1 MTPNIHLH
9 IPDFNL
15 ISFSGHC
22 FTYTRALRDQARE
35 RGMETTIYGNVEMTD
50 AVRSELDAVPLFRYP
65 IDRKF
70 PDPLTVFLPE
80 SMQASI
86 NLARTY
92 RAHRAA
98 LEEITR
104 RIQKS
109 TSAVTPVL
117 FFHTI
122 RESQIHAIG
131 KWWSKLP
138 TDRRPYL
145 ILFLR
150 FTATPD
156 PQRRTV
162 TIDVYRRVLKR
173 LIAADVDGKLSFV
186 TDSEKLQEEFEDLG
200 VPKVTV
206 VGIPHTSHSS
216 DDQPVSDRSAGRRI
230 VFAGDA
236 RQSKGFHLL
245 PDVVRQIRRD
255 WPEPVT
261 FEFQSHVGSVEDDAC
276 QAAMDWCEWNGVT
289 LHKTPLSDPEYD
301 ALVSRA
307 DILLLPYTTRD
318 YHSQTSGVFCEA
330 AVKGKVQVV
339 SRGTWM
345 ASESK
350 KLNSVVLCCPEDAMS
365 VGNATCQALQHYD
378 ELWEQARKSSES
390 WCAFHNEQ
398 AVFESI
404 IGSTNIGAGGPR

>member
-1 MTPNIHLH
+1 MNPNIHLH

-15 ISFSGHC
+15 INFSGHC
-22 FTYTRALRDQARE
+22 FNYTRVLRDQARE
-35 RGMETTIYGNVEMTD
+35 RGMTTTIYGNREMTD
-50 AVRSELDAVPLFRYP
+50 AVRTELDAVPLFRYP

-70 PDPLTVFLPE
+70 PDPFTVFLPE

-92 RAHRAA
+92 RAHRGA
-98 LEEITR
+98 LEEITK
-104 RIQKS
+104 RIKQS
-109 TSAVTPVL
+109 PDQTHVV

-122 RESQIHAIG
+122 RESQISAIG
-131 KWWSKLP
+131 KWWTRLP
-138 TDRRPYL
+138 SDSRPYL

-150 FTATPD
+150 FTSTPD
-156 PQRRTV
+156 LERRTV
-162 TIDVYRRVLKR
+162 SIDVYRRVLKR

-186 TDSEKLQEEFEDLG
+186 TDSEKLQYEFESLG

-206 VGIPHTSHSS
+206 VGIPHTSSSAVETPSS
-216 DDQPVSDRSAGRRI
+216 DRAAPRRM

-245 PDVVRQIRRD
+245 PEVVRQVRRD

-276 QAAMDWCEWNGVT
+276 QAAMDWCEWNDVI
-289 LHKTPLSDPEYD
+289 LHKTPLTDPEYD
-301 ALVSRA
+301 ALLNRA
-307 DILLLPYTTRD
+307 DILLLPYTARD

-345 ASESK
+345 AAESK
-350 KLNSVVLCCPEDAMS
+350 KLGSVVLCCPDDSLS
-365 VGNATCQALQHYD
+365 VAGAACQALEQYD
-378 ELWEQARKSSES
+378 QLAKQARESSAS
-390 WCAFHNEQ
+390 WCALHNEQ

-404 IGSTNIGAGGPR
+404 IESATIEVGGAR